1 MFFQIIRRS
10 LILIGLGVII
20 NSNHNLS
27 TVAQLRYP
35 GVLQRFGITYLTVG
49 LMEVT
54 FGNRVESEQSSR
66 FRDILPFWTQFL
78 VVTNMIVV
86 HTCITFLYNV
96 PGCGKGY
103 LGPGGLDDGGKFY
116 NCTGGVSGYID
127 RMIFGEHMYK
137 APIPMYETK
146 QYYDPEG
153 ILGIQTS
160 VFIVYM
166 GVQAGRILNSYQ
178 NVKDKVI
185 RWLTWGT
192 VTFILGL
199 ILCGFS
205 QNDGFIPINKK
216 LWSLS
221 FVLVL
226 SGLAFYVETFLFL
239 VVDIYRKWGGR
250 PLFYPGMNSLFL
262 YVGHEI
268 FKNTFPFG
276 WKPVILTHGTFLFM
290 NLWGTFLWVVISIF
304 MYKHNIFFSI

>member
-1 MFFQIIRRS
+1 MFQ
-10 LILIGLGVII
+10 
-20 NSNHNLS
+20 
-27 TVAQLRYP
+27 
-35 GVLQRFGITYLTVG
+35 
-49 LMEVT
+49 
-54 FGNRVESEQSSR
+54 
-66 FRDILPFWTQFL
+66 DILPFWSQFL
-78 VVTNMIVV
+78 FITNMVVV
-86 HTCITFLYNV
+86 HTCVTLLMDV

-103 LGPGGLDDGGKFY
+103 LGPGGLDDHEKYY
-116 NCTGGVSGYID
+116 NCTGGAAGYID
-127 RMIFGEHMYK
+127 RYLFGEHMYK
-137 APIPMYETK
+137 ATIPMYETK

-166 GVQAGRILNSYQ
+166 GVQAGRILNTYQ

-185 RWLTWGT
+185 RWLIWGT
-192 VTFILGL
+192 FTLVFGL
-199 ILCGFS
+199 CLCGFS

-226 SGLAFYVETFLFL
+226 SGLAFYIETFLFL
-239 VVDIYRKWGGR
+239 VVDIYKKWGGR
-250 PLFYPGMNSLFL
+250 PLFYPGMNSIFL

-276 WKPVILTHGTFLFM
+276 WRPVDITHGTYLFM
-290 NLWGTFLWVVISIF
+290 NLWGTFLWVAISIF